1 MALELLA
8 NIKEELTC
16 PICLDL
22 LVEPVSPKC
31 GHTFC
36 QACIS
41 AQNTELEYQKR
52 KIICPVC
59 QRVYYAEKLHPNRSV
74 ANIVEK
80 LRQVKSSTEE
90 EQKKDLCV
98 RHGEKLLLFCKMDG
112 KVICW
117 LCERSQEHR
126 GHHTFLMEEVA
137 QEYQEK
143 LQSVLERLREEEQEA
158 KKLEADFREEKA
170 SWKIQIQ
177 NEKQSVQEEFKQ
189 LRDILDSEEKKE
201 LEKLVNEEE
210 DILDDLAE
218 AENRV
223 TQYSGSLR
231 ELISDLE
238 RRLKGSTME
247 LLQDVNHIIKRSET
261 LTLKKPKAIPK
272 KQGRVFQMPDMR
284 RILQMFDELLNG
296 QR

>member
-16 PICLDL
+16 PICLYL

-41 AQNTELEYQKR
+41 AQNTELEYQQR

-59 QRVYYAEKLHPNRSV
+59 QRVYYAGKLHPNRSV

-80 LRQVKSSTEE
+80 LRKVKLSTEE

-98 RHGEKLLLFCKMDG
+98 RHGEKLVLFCKMDG

-158 KKLEADFREEKA
+158 KKLEADFREQKA

-223 TQYSGSLR
+223 TQHSGSLR

-238 RRLKGSTME
+238 KRLKGSTME
-247 LLQDVNHIIKRSET
+247 LLQDVNYIIERSET

-272 KQGRVFQMPDMR
+272 EQGRVFQMPDMR